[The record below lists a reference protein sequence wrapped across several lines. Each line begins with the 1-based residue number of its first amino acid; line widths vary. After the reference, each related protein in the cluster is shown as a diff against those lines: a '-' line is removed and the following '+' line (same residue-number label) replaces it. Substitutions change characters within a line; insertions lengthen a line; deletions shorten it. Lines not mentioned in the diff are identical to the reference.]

1 MISIGNSVGNGAL
14 HAIRRSEKL
23 TNTTI
28 KNIASGSRLSSAS
41 TDPSGRAVSNRIG
54 MHANTLKKA
63 SENSSAAMSMLG
75 VAHGGLAQIHN
86 MLNRMLSLGIQS
98 RSGTISATDRGFL
111 NTEYQNLLTEINNI
125 ATRTTYNGIALIN
138 GTYNRNF
145 QVGTRGTDRIT
156 MNLISVRANSAG
168 LNLTGTSLSTLANS
182 TTAVT
187 RLNTAVDRIGRY
199 LSTIGGFM
207 SRFEYRKDYIDTT
220 ITSLSSAVSSIADSD
235 IGTEEIALTNG
246 TILNKTSMYA
256 LTNIYKKQRSAVS
269 LFA

>member
-1 MISIGNSVGNGAL
+1 
-14 HAIRRSEKL
+14 
-23 TNTTI
+23 
-28 KNIASGSRLSSAS
+28 
-41 TDPSGRAVSNRIG
+41 
-54 MHANTLKKA
+54 
-63 SENSSAAMSMLG
+63 
-75 VAHGGLAQIHN
+75 
-86 MLNRMLSLGIQS
+86 
-98 RSGTISATDRGFL
+98 
-111 NTEYQNLLTEINNI
+111 
-125 ATRTTYNGIALIN
+125 
-138 GTYNRNF
+138 
-145 QVGTRGTDRIT
+145 